1 MRNFSW
7 DCGKGNE
14 KVMHGRD
21 YIRLLRPTLLVL
33 ILITLHAPSIHAQ
46 LSPSQATN
54 EPTPEEKMR
63 RRFPHPVKVADLI
76 GLPVLDYSDST
87 IGFVRE
93 VARTKQGKI
102 VLVVNHGWIFGWGGR
117 RIGVPIEVVGILGRQ
132 INALDMSREEFAS
145 APTWSDAN
153 GVRIA
158 PDENILIALARR

>member
-1 MRNFSW
+1 
-7 DCGKGNE
+7 
-14 KVMHGRD
+14 MHGRD
-21 YIRLLRPTLLVL
+21 FVRLLRPALLVL

-46 LSPSQATN
+46 LSGSQATN

-117 RIGVPIEVVGILGRQ
+117 PVGVPIEVVGILGRQ

>member
-1 MRNFSW
+1 
-7 DCGKGNE
+7 
-14 KVMHGRD
+14 MHGRD
-21 YIRLLRPTLLVL
+21 FVRLLRPALLVL

-46 LSPSQATN
+46 SSRSQATN
-54 EPTPEEKMR
+54 EPMPEEKMR

-93 VARTKQGKI
+93 VARTSQGKI

-117 RIGVPIEVVGILGRQ
+117 RVGVPIEVVGILGRQ